1 MLEQEWIDK
10 GIAQAKAGDY
20 VEAIAAFSEAIEANP
35 ISAIAYRQRG
45 LAYYDAGRIHDAIS
59 DYTQAIQLHPEDFA
73 AHYGRAIARLAL
85 KNYTGALSDIEV
97 ALRVNAQHAA
107 GQRLRGTL
115 CRKLNDIPEAIA
127 SFKQAAQLYLDRK
140 DKDNCQACLTAIAQI
155 KPQSPLTASA
165 SAETSSPP
173 TMPTVGDI
181 YSQLLD
187 RIRHGDVQSALK
199 DLNWVLQ
206 ADDGD
211 AQAHCCRGIAYLKLN
226 QPQNALKD
234 FNRALQQQPD
244 NALALRNRGKVRF
257 QLGDRAGGMADFERA
272 LQLNP
277 DDVLIYVAKGNAFRD
292 VGDSRQ
298 AIASYEQAIALDDHC
313 ASIYL
318 NRAMAYIRLEET
330 RQAINDYQT
339 AVSLFCEAEDWDN
352 YNASLKKL
360 NALQS
365 GISSSITSDQTPT
378 ASSSDRFDSLNS
390 PRKERLRMLVGGH
403 WEIAERLLE
412 QARRY
417 YPNQTE
423 AWYIDKVIQDLERNF
438 ET

>member
-1 MLEQEWIDK
+1 MVEQEWIDK
-10 GIAQAKAGDY
+10 GMAKAKVGDY
-20 VEAIAAFSEAIEANP
+20 VEAIAAFTKAIEANP

-45 LAYYDAGRIHDAIS
+45 VAYYDAGRIHDAIS
-59 DYTQAIQLHPEDFA
+59 DYTQAIELHPEDFA

-97 ALRVNAQHAA
+97 ALRVNGQHAA

-115 CRKLNDIPEAIA
+115 CRKLDDIPEAIA

-140 DKDNCQACLTAIAQI
+140 DKENCQACLTAIAQI
-155 KPQSPLTASA
+155 KPQSPLTPSR
-165 SAETSSPP
+165 ETSPPP

-181 YSQLLD
+181 YGELLD
-187 RIRHGDVQSALK
+187 RIGRGDVQSALK

-226 QPQNALKD
+226 QPENALKD
-234 FNRALQQQPD
+234 FNRALKLEPEHP
-244 NALALRNRGKVRF
+244 LALRNRGKVRF
-257 QLGDRAGGMADFERA
+257 QLGDRAGGMADFEQA

-292 VGDSRQ
+292 VGDYQQ
-298 AIASYEQAIALDDHC
+298 AIATYQQALDLDENS

-318 NRAMAYIRLEET
+318 NRALAYTRLEET
-330 RQAINDYQT
+330 RQAIADYQT
-339 AVSLFCEAEDWDN
+339 ALSLFSNADDWDN
-352 YNASLKKL
+352 YNATLKKL
-360 NALQS
+360 NNLQAGFSRSTPSPTPSNPINPPQAS
-365 GISSSITSDQTPT
+365 G
-378 ASSSDRFDSLNS
+378 LS

-417 YPNQTE
+417 YPNQPE
-423 AWYIDKVIQDLERNF
+423 DWYIEKVIQDLERNF
-438 ET
+438 DN

>member
-59 DYTQAIQLHPEDFA
+59 DYTQAIKLHPKDFA

-97 ALRVNAQHAA
+97 ALRVNGEHAA

-115 CRKLNDIPEAIA
+115 CRKLDDIPEAIA
-127 SFKQAAQLYLDRK
+127 SFKRAAQLYLDRK
-140 DKDNCQACLTAIAQI
+140 DKENCQACLTAIAQI
-155 KPQSPLTASA
+155 KPQSQLTPPPSPQ
-165 SAETSSPP
+165 TSPPP
-173 TMPTVGDI
+173 TMPSVGDI
-181 YSQLLD
+181 YGELLD
-187 RIRHGDVQSALK
+187 RIGRGDVQGALK

-211 AQAHCCRGIAYLKLN
+211 AEAHCCRGMAYLKLN
-226 QPQNALKD
+226 QPENALKD
-234 FNRALQQQPD
+234 FNRALKLQP
-244 NALALRNRGKVRF
+244 NHRLALRNRGKVRF
-257 QLGDRAGGMADFERA
+257 QLGDRAGGMADFEQA

-292 VGDSRQ
+292 VGDYQQ
-298 AIASYEQAIALDDHC
+298 AIATYKQALSLDDQC

-318 NRAMAYIRLEET
+318 SRALAYTRLEET
-330 RQAINDYQT
+330 RQAIADYQT
-339 AVSLFCEAEDWDN
+339 ALSLFSEADDWDN
-352 YNASLKKL
+352 YNATLKKL
-360 NALQS
+360 NNLQAGFS
-365 GISSSITSDQTPT
+365 RSTPSPTSSQSINGPE
-378 ASSSDRFDSLNS
+378 AGPS

-417 YPNQTE
+417 YPNQSE
-423 AWYIDKVIQDLERNF
+423 DWYIEKVIQDLERNF
-438 ET
+438 NS

>member
-1 MLEQEWIDK
+1 MVEREWIDK
-10 GIAQAKAGDY
+10 GIAQAKMGDT
-20 VEAIAAFSEAIEANP
+20 VEAIAAFTEAIEANP

-59 DYTQAIQLHPEDFA
+59 DYTQAIKLHPEDFA

-97 ALRVNAQHAA
+97 ALRVNSQHAA

-155 KPQSPLTASA
+155 QPKSNLAS
-165 SAETSSPP
+165 SSTSTSTEPP
-173 TMPTVGDI
+173 SMPSVGDI

-199 DLNWVLQ
+199 DLNWVLD

-211 AQAHCCRGIAYLKLN
+211 PQAHCCRGIAYLKLN
-226 QPQNALKD
+226 QTENALKD

-277 DDVLIYVAKGNAFRD
+277 EEVLVYIAKGNAFRD
-292 VGDSRQ
+292 IGDHQQ
-298 AIASYEQAIALDDHC
+298 ALAAYEQAIALDDQC

-318 NRAMAYIRLEET
+318 NRAMAHIRLEDT
-330 RQAINDYQT
+330 RQAIADYQT

-365 GISSSITSDQTPT
+365 GISSSIASGQTPT
-378 ASSSDRFDSLNS
+378 SSSSDRVDSLNS

-423 AWYIDKVIQDLERNF
+423 AWYLDKVIQDLERNF

>member
-1 MLEQEWIDK
+1 MEHEWIDN
-10 GIAQAKAGDY
+10 GIAKAKAGDY

-59 DYTQAIQLHPEDFA
+59 DYTQAIKLHPKDFA

-85 KNYTGALSDIEV
+85 KNYTGALSDIDV
-97 ALRVNAQHAA
+97 ALRLNAQHAA

-140 DKDNCQACLTAIAQI
+140 DKENCQACLTAIAQI
-155 KPQSPLTASA
+155 QSKSKLTPPPSP
-165 SAETSSPP
+165 ETSPTP

-181 YSQLLD
+181 YSELLD
-187 RIRHGDVQSALK
+187 RIRHGHVQSALN

-211 AQAHCCRGIAYLKLN
+211 AQAHCCRGMAYLKLN
-226 QPQNALKD
+226 QLENALKD
-234 FNRALQQQPD
+234 FNRALQQQPE

-277 DDVLIYVAKGNAFRD
+277 EDILVYVAKGNAFRD
-292 VGDSRQ
+292 IGDHQQ
-298 AIASYEQAIALDDHC
+298 AMAAYEQALSLDDQC

-330 RQAINDYQT
+330 RQAIADYQT
-339 AVSLFCEAEDWDN
+339 AVSLFCDAEDWEN
-352 YNASLKKL
+352 YNATLKKL

-365 GISSSITSDQTPT
+365 GISSSTTSGQNPT
-378 ASSSDRFDSLNS
+378 SSSSRVSENVDS

-417 YPNQTE
+417 YPNQSET
-423 AWYIDKVIQDLERNF
+423 WYLDKVIQDLERNF